1 MRRRARP
8 LHESDR
14 EAGEAG
20 TEGVQGMRW
29 TTLCSMVCLTALV
42 GTSVAYEKEKP
53 DTTKRP
59 RVFVVESESWSMGS
73 ELNPLDFGDFSEI
86 TGGARPQTAEIV
98 KTMHDRCPE
107 VIVTR
112 KEDRADF
119 VLVLEHE
126 GGKILVRKDNKYA
139 LYNAEGDAIASGAT
153 RLLGN
158 SVKEACSA
166 IRAAMVDREPER

>member
-1 MRRRARP
+1 MRF
-8 LHESDR
+8 
-14 EAGEAG
+14 
-20 TEGVQGMRW
+20 
-29 TTLCSMVCLTALV
+29 TTLCSIVALV
-42 GTSVAYEKEKP
+42 AVVGTASAYEKEKP
-53 DTTKRP
+53 DATKRP
-59 RVFVVESESWSMGS
+59 RVFVVDSDSWSLGS
-73 ELNPLDFGDFSEI
+73 ELGPLDFGELSEI

-98 KTMHDRCPE
+98 KTMHDRCPV

-139 LYNAEGDAIASGAT
+139 LFNAHGDAIASGAT

-158 SVKEACSA
+158 SIKKACGA
-166 IRAAMVDREPER
+166 IRAAEVDREPER